1 VNLDAQHPLSSGL
14 TADSRLVRA
23 YQGTRPDVTPVW
35 FMRQAGRSLPEYRE
49 LRVGTRMLDACLDPA
64 MASEITL
71 QPVRRHGVDAGI
83 FFSDIVVPLKL
94 VGVDVE
100 IVAGRG
106 PVLGTAV
113 RTGADVAALTA
124 LDPAVL
130 DTALAPIQEGVARTV
145 AEMGSTP
152 LIGFAGAPFTLAAYL
167 VEGGPSKDH
176 IHARTL
182 MHSDPAAW
190 AALMSWTAEVT
201 GRFLRAQVLAGAS
214 AAQLFDSWAGALP
227 LADYAKHVALASA
240 AAISHVKDLG
250 YVERAT
256 DSAADPVEVRRSVP
270 IVHFGVGTGELLA
283 AMHSIGADVVGVDY
297 RVPLDEANRRLGGGV
312 PLQGNVDPALL
323 AAPWPVLEAHV
334 LDVLER
340 GRTAPSHVLNLG
352 HGVPP
357 DTDPAVLS
365 RVVELVHEASA
376 AVSAEDAAVASDSP
390 AE

>member
-1 VNLDAQHPLSSGL
+1 
-14 TADSRLVRA
+14 
-23 YQGTRPDVTPVW
+23 
-35 FMRQAGRSLPEYRE
+35 
-49 LRVGTRMLDACLDPA
+49 MLDACLDPA

-100 IVAGRG
+100 IVAGKG

-113 RTGADVAALTA
+113 RTAADVATLTA

-130 DTALAPIQEGVARTV
+130 DTAIAPIAEGVARTV

-182 MHSDPAAW
+182 MHSDPEAW
-190 AALMSWTAEVT
+190 AALMAWTAEVT

-214 AAQLFDSWAGALP
+214 AAQLFDSWAGALSR
-227 LADYAKHVALASA
+227 ADYTTHVAPASV

-250 YVERAT
+250 YVEHST
-256 DSAADPVEVRRSVP
+256 DSAADPVEVRRNVP

-283 AMHSIGADVVGVDY
+283 AMHDIGADVVGVDY

-365 RVVELVHEASA
+365 RVVELVHGASA
-376 AVSAEDAAVASDSP
+376 AFSATSAE
-390 AE
+390 